1 MISYEFCL
9 TQQMN
14 PLYAAALQDHI
25 TNKYAFHP
33 SKPKASGLSLRQKQL
48 LRWSKSMKSEHL
60 MKKNAPLE
68 FTEKYLDAVPS
79 TLAQRLG

>member
-1 MISYEFCL
+1 
-9 TQQMN
+9 MN

-33 SKPKASGLSLRQKQL
+33 LKPKASGLSLRQKQL
-48 LRWSKSMKSEHL
+48 LRWSKSMKSDKKNVKSD
-60 MKKNAPLE
+60 KKNAPLE

>member
-33 SKPKASGLSLRQKQL
+33 SKPKVSGLSLRQKQL
-48 LRWSKSMKSEHL
+48 LRWSKSMKSD
-60 MKKNAPLE
+60 KKNAPLE